1 MNQLPSF
8 PRKMPIGIQ
17 SFEKLRRENYVYID
31 KTEIM
36 YRLVSTSNPYF
47 LSRPRRFGKSLM
59 LSTMEAYFLGK
70 RDLFKGLAIEQLET
84 EWNTHAVLHLD
95 LNAEKYDSPERLHD
109 MLERQLRGWEKTY
122 ETGGEGITHS
132 GRFMEVIKK
141 AYEKT
146 GRGVVILIDEYDKPL
161 LNSFHDE
168 ALQKAFRETL
178 TAFYTVLKSADQWLR
193 FVFITGVTKF
203 AQMGIFSNLNQLKD
217 ISLDPRYAALCGL
230 TGDEIRADFV
240 PELKLLAKENNL
252 DDEACME
259 RLTRMYDGY
268 HFNYRNMVGIYN
280 PFSILNVLDSTMFE
294 NYWFAS
300 GTPTFLAEM
309 LKKTDFDLRELDG
322 IEVSAA
328 SLSDDRA
335 NINNPVPMIYQSGY
349 LTIKKY
355 DERFQIYTLGF
366 PNDEVK
372 YGFLN
377 FVTPFYTPV
386 AESETS
392 FYIGKFIHELESGD
406 VDAFLTRLRAF
417 FAGISYELN
426 NRTERHYQTIFY
438 LVFKLMG
445 QFSETEVRSAKGRA
459 DAVVKTADYIY
470 VFEFKLDGSADQAL
484 AQINDRGY
492 LIPYT
497 VDGRKLVKIGVNF
510 DPAQR
515 NIGDWK
521 REDKN

>member
-1 MNQLPSF
+1 MNQILSL

-17 SFEKLRRENYVYID
+17 SFEYIRQNDFVYVD
-31 KTEIM
+31 KTEFVYHLATM
-36 YRLVSTSNPYF
+36 GKPYF
-47 LSRPRRFGKSLM
+47 LSRPRRFGKSLL

-70 RDLFKGLAIEQLET
+70 RELFKGLAIERLET
-84 EWNTHAVLHLD
+84 EWNVHAVLHLD
-95 LNAEKYDSPERLHD
+95 LNAEKYDSPDRLHD
-109 MLERQLRGWEKTY
+109 MLERQLLYWEEIY
-122 ETGGEGITHS
+122 ETGGKGITHS
-132 GRFMEVIKK
+132 GRFMEVIRK

-146 GRGVVILIDEYDKPL
+146 GRGVVVLIDEYDKPL

-168 ALQKAFRETL
+168 TLQKAFRDTL
-178 TAFYTVLKSADQWLR
+178 TAFYSVLKSADPWLR
-193 FVFITGVTKF
+193 LVFITGVTKF

-217 ISLDPRYAALCGL
+217 ISLDPRYATLCGL
-230 TGDEIRADFV
+230 TGEEIRANFV
-240 PELKLLAKENNL
+240 PELKLLAEANHL
-252 DDEACME
+252 DGEACME

-268 HFNYRNMVGIYN
+268 HFNYRDMVGVYN
-280 PFSILNVLDSTMFE
+280 PFSILNVLDTTMFD
-294 NYWFAS
+294 NFWFAS
-300 GTPTFLAEM
+300 GTPTFLVEI

-328 SLSDDRA
+328 SLTDDRA
-335 NINNPVPMIYQSGY
+335 DINNPVPMIYQSGY
-349 LTIKKY
+349 LTIKEY

-366 PNDEVK
+366 PNEEVK

-386 AESETS
+386 RETDAS

-406 VDAFLTRLRAF
+406 PDDFLTRLRAF

-426 NRTERHYQTIFY
+426 DRTERHYQTIFY
-438 LVFKLMG
+438 LAFKLMG
-445 QFSETEVRSAKGRA
+445 QFSEAEVRSAKGRA

-470 VFEFKLDGSADQAL
+470 VFEFKLDGSAEQAL
-484 AQINDRGY
+484 AQIDDRGY

-497 VDGRKLVKIGVNF
+497 VDGRKLMKIGVNF
-510 DPAQR
+510 DPKER

-521 REDKN
+521 IYCG

>member
-1 MNQLPSF
+1 MNQQPSF

-17 SFEKLRRENYVYID
+17 SFEYIRRNDFVYVD
-31 KTEIM
+31 KTELV
-36 YRLVSTSNPYF
+36 YRLATMGKPYF
-47 LSRPRRFGKSLM
+47 LSRPRRFGKSLL

-141 AYEKT
+141 ANEKT
-146 GRGVVILIDEYDKPL
+146 GRGVVVLIDEYD
-161 LNSFHDE
+161 N
-168 ALQKAFRETL
+168 
-178 TAFYTVLKSADQWLR
+178 
-193 FVFITGVTKF
+193 
-203 AQMGIFSNLNQLKD
+203 
-217 ISLDPRYAALCGL
+217 SLDPRYAALCGL

-268 HFNYRNMVGIYN
+268 HFNYRDMVGIYN

-445 QFSETEVRSAKGRA
+445 QFAETEVRSAK

>member
-1 MNQLPSF
+1 MEYNALM
-8 PRKMPIGIQ
+8 RKLPIGIQ
-17 SFEKLRRENYVYID
+17 TFEKLRKGNYLYVD
-31 KTEIM
+31 KTEFIWKM
-36 YRLVSTSNPYF
+36 AFASNPYF
-47 LSRPRRFGKSLM
+47 LSRPRRFGKSLL

-70 RDLFKGLAIEQLET
+70 RDLFKGLAIERLET

-141 AYEKT
+141 ANEKT
-146 GRGVVILIDEYDKPL
+146 GRGVVVLIDEYDKPL

-268 HFNYRNMVGIYN
+268 HFNYRDMVGIYN

-445 QFSETEVRSAKGRA
+445 QFAETEVRSAKGRA

-521 REDKN
+521 REEEK